1 MKRNELRVPLAS
13 LMALFLCQ
21 PVFAVD
27 HNNLDAGRPLSF
39 DDAVSIAFREQALE
53 GGLFLR
59 RPDGLATSF
68 GLDLSYL
75 YGIARNTHL
84 SAELSAYR
92 GSRSE
97 PGEKRSGLEKLDL
110 GILHSFNREHGE
122 TPAFAARFDVALPVG
137 PEAAG
142 IAARIRGIMS
152 KTVGAHDRLHV
163 NADLEVDPN
172 RREGRRGVRP
182 ALTLGWSRPL
192 GYPRAFHTTG
202 LAELRV
208 ASGEGKG
215 QSPILS
221 AGAGLRRQISVRSV
235 LDVGVSSDLAGG
247 SGKRDL
253 LRVTAGLSTGF

>member
-1 MKRNELRVPLAS
+1 MKRLELRVPLAS
-13 LMALFLCQ
+13 LVALFLCQ
-21 PVFAVD
+21 PVSAVD

-39 DDAVSIAFREQALE
+39 DDAESIAFREQALE

-110 GILHSFNREHGE
+110 GIFHSFNREHGE
-122 TPAFAARFDVALPVG
+122 TPAFAARFDIALPVN

-192 GYPRAFHTTG
+192 GYPRTFHTTG

-208 ASGEGKG
+208 ASGGGKG